1 MHEVIISK
9 KEDKKTSKKYK
20 ATADFITDIGDIFL
34 SGGSNNTLIL
44 YTSSYDIKKE
54 IKTYDW
60 IYNIFCS
67 IKKNENLKILA
78 CSKKCLYLFD
88 DKGALIKSFPNQ
100 KNNINYFIGFQ
111 ANSKDN
117 NTSYCCCE
125 DKVMIYGDI
134 LSQII
139 QTNESIIIDKIS
151 TKSMIQIND
160 YLLVIKSN
168 KIVSKGKDTLIFFN
182 RASKKE
188 IDIKLNGNY
197 SFVYTANGLEVMPIE
212 RENKENE
219 KIYPHKI
226 LLCACKKYIKGQ
238 KNGILL
244 VNIKEKNYNEIE
256 ISSNFYPTG
265 NFEVYCICPLLKIQK
280 KKIFKDGEIYDTDYF
295 LVGGLALDKSKGM
308 IKLYKVNYG
317 IEYNQTKIEFIQ
329 DIISS
334 NMEFKG
340 AVSCIIQSSK
350 EGDILV
356 SCWDGNVYLFGNIN
370 IDFYLEND
378 KQEVLSKDLIGD
390 QDKENFIYNY

>member
-1 MHEVIISK
+1 
-9 KEDKKTSKKYK
+9 
-20 ATADFITDIGDIFL
+20 
-34 SGGSNNTLIL
+34 
-44 YTSSYDIKKE
+44 
-54 IKTYDW
+54 
-60 IYNIFCS
+60 
-67 IKKNENLKILA
+67 
-78 CSKKCLYLFD
+78 
-88 DKGALIKSFPNQ
+88 
-100 KNNINYFIGFQ
+100 
-111 ANSKDN
+111 
-117 NTSYCCCE
+117 
-125 DKVMIYGDI
+125 
-134 LSQII
+134 
-139 QTNESIIIDKIS
+139 
-151 TKSMIQIND
+151 MIQIND

-197 SFVYTANGLEVMPIE
+197 SFTYTANGLAVMPIE
-212 RENKENE
+212 RERENE

-280 KKIFKDGEIYDTDYF
+280 KEIFKDGEIFDTDYF

-317 IEYNQTKIEFIQ
+317 REYNQTKIEFIQ
-329 DIISS
+329 DIILG
-334 NMEFKG
+334 NMKFKG

-370 IDFYLEND
+370 IDDYLEND
-378 KQEVLSKDLIGD
+378 KEDKLCKYLSEEKDND
-390 QDKENFIYNY
+390 YY